1 MPGDAWIRAAIDV
14 EEAAALTAQLVAI
27 RSYPG
32 EEGAVQRAIDAWLTE
47 NGLTPEMQP
56 TEGDRPNVLAWVRNG
71 DGPTFM
77 LNGHV
82 DTVLAVEGW
91 SRDPW
96 QGWRDG
102 DRFYGLGACDM
113 KSGVVAAMLA
123 TRALARNRDRWHG
136 TVLFTS
142 VVDEEAYSIG
152 ARALVESGIKADGCV
167 VTEST
172 DLEVVIGCIGKVL
185 VRGDVTGKAAH
196 ASWPERGV
204 NAAVEAAKFVARLD
218 EVPLSPHPRLIASQC
233 VLSLQSGN
241 AQYVI
246 TVPEQARF
254 TINRHTIPGE
264 TDESVLAGMRTLAQS
279 LDSPA
284 SFAFAI
290 DPPYYPPWEM
300 APEHP
305 FIQNV
310 QQSFVAETGA
320 APITRYNRGLADANY
335 FAAELGIPTVMF
347 GATGANYHEANE
359 WVDIPSIGICART
372 LMRIAWGVLR

>member
-1 MPGDAWIRAAIDV
+1 MADDGWIRAAIDV
-14 EEAAALTAQLVAI
+14 EEAAALTARLVAI

-32 EEGAVQRAIDAWLTE
+32 EEGEVQRAIAAWLAA
-47 NGLTPEMQP
+47 NGLEAEMQP

-96 QGWRDG
+96 QGWREG
-102 DRFYGLGACDM
+102 DRLYGLGACDM
-113 KSGVVAAMLA
+113 KSGAVAAMLA
-123 TRALARNRDRWHG
+123 TRALVRNRDRWRG

-152 ARALVESGIKADGCV
+152 ARALVDMGITADGCV
-167 VTEST
+167 VTESS
-172 DLEVVIGCIGKVL
+172 DLNVVIGCIGKVL

-218 EVPLSPHPRLIASQC
+218 EVPLRTHPRLTASQC
-233 VLSLQSGN
+233 VLSFQSGN

-254 TINRHTIPGE
+254 TINRHTVPGE
-264 TDESVLAGMRTLAQS
+264 TDESVLAGMRALAQS

-284 SFAFAI
+284 SFAFSI

-300 APEHP
+300 TPDHP
-305 FIQNV
+305 FVRNV
-310 QQSFVAETGA
+310 QQAFVTETGES
-320 APITRYNRGLADANY
+320 PMTRYNRGLADANY
-335 FAAELGIPTVMF
+335 FAADLGIPTVMF
-347 GATGANYHEANE
+347 GATGANYHEADE

-372 LMRIAWGVLR
+372 LIRIALSVLQ